1 MYNSLID
8 SKPLHIRLD
17 KMDRFIR
24 VYDGTKYLVL
34 LGNKKYHSIYYKIW
48 YLMSVKSGISYII
61 FHNYA
66 IIKVDS
72 YNSLPP
78 NVVIL
83 VKSVWNK
90 DKSNYYYNMFLEKA
104 SYELPKK

>member
-24 VYDGTKYLVL
+24 VYDGTRYLVL

-48 YLMSVKSGISYII
+48 HLMSVKSGISYII

-104 SYELPKK
+104 SYELTKK

>member
-1 MYNSLID
+1 
-8 SKPLHIRLD
+8 
-17 KMDRFIR
+17 
-24 VYDGTKYLVL
+24 
-34 LGNKKYHSIYYKIW
+34 
-48 YLMSVKSGISYII
+48 MSVKSGISYII

-90 DKSNYYYNMFLEKA
+90 DKS
-104 SYELPKK
+104 KKLLMN

>member
-1 MYNSLID
+1 
-8 SKPLHIRLD
+8 
-17 KMDRFIR
+17 
-24 VYDGTKYLVL
+24 
-34 LGNKKYHSIYYKIW
+34 
-48 YLMSVKSGISYII
+48 MSVKSGISYII

-72 YNSLPP
+72 YNYLPP

-83 VKSVWNK
+83 VKSVWNN

-104 SYELPKK
+104 SYELTKK